1 MHRLCE
7 LGTLRLNAVSMAD
20 CRVCGSIELSDDEL
34 ARRAASVEQA
44 PTRLGVGGILTAAV
58 ATRRQVEQAVL
69 EVENVRTHFHTQEG
83 TVHAVN
89 GVGFDLAEGEVLGV
103 VGESGSGKSV
113 TMLSLL
119 GLLPT
124 PPAEVVSGAARLEG
138 EDLMALDDEALR
150 RIRGARVGFVFQD
163 PMTSLNPVLT
173 VGYQLVEPL
182 RTHLGMDRE
191 VARNRAAGLLDLVG
205 IPEPEK
211 RLRAFPHE
219 FSGGMRQRVMIAMAL
234 ACSPKVLIADEPTTA
249 LDVTIQAQILDLV
262 KRLRHELGMA
272 IIWITHDLGV
282 VAGLADRVM
291 VMYAGQ
297 VVERADVKSLY
308 GRPRHPYTRGLLRT
322 LPRLDGA
329 GSPSASRR
337 RLPSIAGQP
346 PNLTQAP
353 RSCPF
358 APRCPHAYSHCENE
372 NPVLASIAEGHEV
385 ACFYDV
391 EADRPYE
398 R

>member
-1 MHRLCE
+1 MAGGWVAFGSVE
-7 LGTLRLNAVSMAD
+7 LV
-20 CRVCGSIELSDDEL
+20 DDEL
-34 ARRAASVEQA
+34 ADRTACVEQA
-44 PTRLGVGGILTAAV
+44 PTRLVAGGVLTAAV
-58 ATRRQVEQAVL
+58 ATRGQVEQAVL
-69 EVENVRTHFHTQEG
+69 DVENVQTRFHTPEG

-138 EDLMALDDEALR
+138 DDLMALDDESLR

-173 VGYQLVEPL
+173 VGYQLEEPL

-262 KRLRHELGMA
+262 KRLRRELGMA

-291 VMYAGQ
+291 VMYAGL

-329 GSPSASRR
+329 GSPSERR

-346 PNLTQAP
+346 PNLMQAP

-358 APRCPHAYSHCENE
+358 APRCPHAFSRCHSE
-372 NPVLASIAEGHEV
+372 NPALAGIAEGHEV